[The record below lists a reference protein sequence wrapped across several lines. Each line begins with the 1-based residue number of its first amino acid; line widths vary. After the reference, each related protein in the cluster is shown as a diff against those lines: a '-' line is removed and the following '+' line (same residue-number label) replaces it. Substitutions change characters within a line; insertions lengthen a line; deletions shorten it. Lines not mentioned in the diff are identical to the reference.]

1 MMGEEKMQFE
11 GKTVDHAIELACQ
24 HFGCSKEELEITI
37 ITKGSTGLFGLG
49 GKKAKI
55 EVTFKGAAN
64 GGDEGPAGQA
74 ETAPASDEA
83 PDELTEEQGEQG
95 REDEEEAAARRY
107 GPPAEEEQD
116 GGEDVSQGAE
126 EPIPEEFLVQA
137 REYLEGL
144 FQRAGF
150 EATIEMD
157 PEDPQFP
164 IRISGPDASLIIG
177 REGQTL
183 DALEYVVNRAVH
195 KMNDN
200 SGPQIHLDA
209 GGYRIKRMENLRH
222 TALRQAKRARSTG
235 RQMALPPMSARDRRI
250 IHLTLK
256 EFHGVTT
263 RSVGEGAKK
272 KVIIVPK
279 RRRGRGGG
287 RPRHH
292 G

>member
-1 MMGEEKMQFE
+1 MMGEETMQFE

-24 HFGCSKEELEITI
+24 HFDCSKEELEITI

-55 EVTFKGAAN
+55 EATFKGGAD
-64 GGDEGPAGQA
+64 GGQEEPAVQA
-74 ETAPASDEA
+74 ETAPPVEV
-83 PDELTEEQGEQG
+83 TENEPEEEREEQG
-95 REDEEEAAARRY
+95 REDEEEAARRY

-137 REYLEGL
+137 REYLQGL

-150 EATIEMD
+150 EASIEMD

-183 DALEYVVNRAVH
+183 DVLEYVVNRAVH